1 MTLEII
7 ISFNSFQLCTPLGR
21 TYGWN
26 SSIAWNSVH
35 QVFAAPLIIKG
46 PLCDIANI
54 NEEIDN
60 TDITAINDNID
71 KIDITDKSDITDKG
85 DIRNWYYW
93 HIVVLNWESPMPC
106 LCSKFARFITSS
118 QMFKLLLQL
127 SPLNSYLPYL
137 RAFQWG
143 TVWPCT

>member
-26 SSIAWNSVH
+26 SSIAWNFVC

-54 NEEIDN
+54 NDKIDK

-93 HIVVLNWESPMPC
+93 HIVVLNWESPKPC
-106 LCSKFARFITSS
+106 LCSKFACFMTSS

-137 RAFQWG
+137 KAFKWG